1 MDVKRFPKKMGDIP
15 IDFSNPKRTLVSG
28 LFEEKAKVNGSLRRF
43 LTYIPENL
51 DYCQPCL
58 VAAIPSAEKAEEY
71 LEISGLKAFA
81 DEKKLFLHLAT
92 PEAGEWKQ
100 DGSDADYLNS
110 VYVAIQ
116 ARDYYITMQD
126 NIYLCGIGDA
136 SFAAHQAARR
146 MASEWSGLMTFGD
159 LDGDL
164 KAEHSV
170 LRGESDQGEVELKVM
185 GMAAQLPV
193 WMCMTEK
200 NANNESAISYW
211 KEQNHVVGAPLSGEG
226 ADEIWMPTPVRVLS
240 EINEEQIAQ
249 VRLAVRETPFTA
261 EQLNA
266 AWSYISLARR
276 HRGPGKKQL
285 RYFKNPID
293 CGAVKKTLEVDGI
306 TRTWYEYVPSAC
318 TPDKKWPLVVV
329 FHGRGGTAETF
340 FDLSCVS
347 TVAEERHFIAVVP
360 EASVYQQKSDGLR
373 NVLLWCGIYQDKPID
388 DVKFIRELVADVE
401 SRCPVDKGRVYAMGQ
416 SSGGMMSDLL
426 SYTAGDLFA
435 AVAPWS
441 ALRCPSKM
449 YREWPASQQHV
460 PTMMIYGDQDFLTA
474 GHGEDPLLPFCLS
487 EELRATLMEKLDKY
501 QLDPTNVET
510 WKNEPIT
517 WYAFPDKQGVPI
529 VVIGRVDN
537 MVHANYPEES
547 WISYDQ
553 FLSQFYRGE
562 NGTLYYRGRP
572 VNEADA

>member
-1 MDVKRFPKKMGDIP
+1 MDIKRFPEKMGDLP
-15 IDFSNPKRTLVSG
+15 IDFSNPKRTLISG
-28 LFEEKAKVNGSLRRF
+28 LFQETAKVGGQPRKF
-43 LTYIPENL
+43 LTYIPEGLN
-51 DYCQPCL
+51 YCQPCL
-58 VAAIPSAEKAEEY
+58 VAAIPSGEKPEEY
-71 LEISGLKAFA
+71 LETSGLKAFA
-81 DEKKLFLHLAT
+81 EDKKLFLHLAT
-92 PEAGEWKQ
+92 SETAWNA
-100 DGSDADYLNS
+100 DGSDADYLNAI
-110 VYVAIQ
+110 YVAIQ
-116 ARDYYITMQD
+116 ARDFYITMQD
-126 NIYLCGIGDA
+126 NIYLCGIGDG
-136 SFAAHQAARR
+136 SFVAHQAARR

-159 LDGDL
+159 LNGDL
-164 KAEHSV
+164 NAEHTA

-193 WMCMTEK
+193 WMSMTAK
-200 NANNESAISYW
+200 NADNTAAVDFW

-240 EINEEQIAQ
+240 EVNEEQIAQ
-249 VRLAVRETPFTA
+249 GRLAVRKNPFTK
-261 EQLNA
+261 EQMEA
-266 AWSYISLARR
+266 AWSYIGLARR

-285 RYFKNPID
+285 RYFKEPIA
-293 CGAVKKTLEVDGI
+293 CGAEKKTMEVDGM
-306 TRTWYEYVPSAC
+306 TRTWYEYVPKSC
-318 TPDKKWPLVVV
+318 TPDQKWPLVVV

-360 EASVYQQKSDGLR
+360 EAGVYQQKPNGLR
-373 NVLLWCGIYQDKPID
+373 NVLLWCGIYQDTPVD

-401 SRCPVDKGRVYAMGQ
+401 SRYSVDKSRVYAMGQ

-426 SYTAGDLFA
+426 AYTAGDIFA

-449 YREWPASQQHV
+449 YREWPACEQHV

-474 GHGEDPLLPFCLS
+474 GHGEDPVLPFCLS
-487 EELRATLMEKLDKY
+487 DELRATLMEKLETY
-501 QLDPTNVET
+501 HLDPANVET
-510 WKNEPIT
+510 WKTEPIT
-517 WYAFPDKQGVPI
+517 WYDFPDTQVVPM

-553 FLSQFYRGE
+553 FLSQFHRSE
-562 NGTLYYRGRP
+562 DGTLYYRGRP
-572 VNEADA
+572 VNESDV